1 MNLIEAV
8 ESAVFKKYAS
18 FKGRAPRSE
27 FWYFIL
33 FQAIL
38 TFFVLV
44 VVGMASLS
52 LIDEAWVKDFMAYV
66 KADGKNNTNF
76 AMKFAIQ
83 SEFGQRAVLA
93 NFLVNLLLFVP
104 SFSVTVRRLQDL
116 DISYYWAFP
125 ALIMS
130 IVGLYY
136 DYFPLEAFESFAK
149 RLGGLFA
156 LIVIVYFLVFIR
168 RGTRADN
175 RFGDDPLEI
184 EDFED
189 TY

>member
-27 FWYFIL
+27 FWYFVL
-33 FQAIL
+33 FKAIL
-38 TFFVLV
+38 TIFVV
-44 VVGMASLS
+44 VAVGMASLS
-52 LIDEAWVKDFMAYV
+52 LLDEAWVKDFIAYV
-66 KADGKNNTNF
+66 QADAKNNTDF
-76 AMKFAIQ
+76 AVKFFMQ
-83 SEFGQRAVLA
+83 SEYAQRVIFAT
-93 NFLVNLLLFVP
+93 FLVNLLLFVP

-136 DYFPLEAFESFAK
+136 DYFPLEAFEPFAA

-156 LIVIVYFLVFIR
+156 LIGIVYFLVFIR